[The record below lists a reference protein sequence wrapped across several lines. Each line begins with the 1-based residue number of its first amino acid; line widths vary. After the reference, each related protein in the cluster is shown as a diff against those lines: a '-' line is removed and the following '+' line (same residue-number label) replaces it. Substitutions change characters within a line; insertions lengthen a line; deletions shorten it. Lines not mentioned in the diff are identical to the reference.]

1 MYDMYPWDSASQG
14 DYPPQ
19 PLRSVRNPARRAPK
33 PRNGSALDGS
43 ALDGSALDGTALD
56 GTALDGSAHDGS
68 AHNGSANNGSANSS
82 GALNG
87 HARDITPA
95 QAVQIALDRRDNG
108 GDAARPAAWAATAT
122 LPAASQ
128 ARQ

>member
-19 PLRSVRNPARRAPK
+19 PLRSVRNPARRAPR
-33 PRNGSALDGS
+33 PRNGSARNGS
-43 ALDGSALDGTALD
+43 T
-56 GTALDGSAHDGS
+56 HDGS
-68 AHNGSANNGSANSS
+68 AHNSSAHNSS
-82 GALNG
+82 AHNS

-95 QAVQIALDRRDNG
+95 QAVQVALDRRDNG
-108 GDAARPAAWAATAT
+108 GEAARPGARAATAT

>member
-1 MYDMYPWDSASQG
+1 MYDMYPWDSAGQG

-33 PRNGSALDGS
+33 PRDGS
-43 ALDGSALDGTALD
+43 APDGS
-56 GTALDGSAHDGS
+56 
-68 AHNGSANNGSANSS
+68 
-82 GALNG
+82 ALNG

-95 QAVQIALDRRDNG
+95 QAIQIALDRRDNG
-108 GDAARPAAWAATAT
+108 GEAATPPAARPAIRGATR
-122 LPAASQ
+122 PAASQ

>member
-14 DYPPQ
+14 DYPPG
-19 PLRSVRNPARRAPK
+19 PLRSLKNSRPAATATTTAKTAAARRDF
-33 PRNGSALDGS
+33 S
-43 ALDGSALDGTALD
+43 
-56 GTALDGSAHDGS
+56 
-68 AHNGSANNGSANSS
+68 
-82 GALNG
+82 
-87 HARDITPA
+87 PA

-108 GDAARPAAWAATAT
+108 GEAEQAAA

>member
-19 PLRSVRNPARRAPK
+19 PLRSVRGSARRAPK
-33 PRNGSALDGS
+33 PRNGSAPN
-43 ALDGSALDGTALD
+43 
-56 GTALDGSAHDGS
+56 GSAH
-68 AHNGSANNGSANSS
+68 
-82 GALNG
+82 NG

-95 QAVQIALDRRDNG
+95 QAVQVALDRRDNG
-108 GDAARPAAWAATAT
+108 GEGHPAGPAATM
-122 LPAASQ
+122 PAASQ

>member
-33 PRNGSALDGS
+33 PRNSSALDGS
-43 ALDGSALDGTALD
+43 AP
-56 GTALDGSAHDGS
+56 
-68 AHNGSANNGSANSS
+68 NGHTSNS
-82 GALNG
+82 

-108 GDAARPAAWAATAT
+108 GDAATPPAVRPALQAAT

>member
-19 PLRSVRNPARRAPK
+19 PLRSVRNPARQAPK
-33 PRNGSALDGS
+33 PRNGSAPDS
-43 ALDGSALDGTALD
+43 AALDGSALDGT
-56 GTALDGSAHDGS
+56 
-68 AHNGSANNGSANSS
+68 AHNGSANNGSANSG

-108 GDAARPAAWAATAT
+108 GDAARPAAPAAT

>member
-33 PRNGSALDGS
+33 PHNSSAV
-43 ALDGSALDGTALD
+43 DGTANNS
-56 GTALDGSAHDGS
+56 SAD
-68 AHNGSANNGSANSS
+68 NGSANSIS
-82 GALNG
+82 ALNG
-87 HARDITPA
+87 HARDITAA

-108 GDAARPAAWAATAT
+108 GDAARPAARAAT

>member
-33 PRNGSALDGS
+33 PRNGSAPDGS
-43 ALDGSALDGTALD
+43 ALSASAPSASAPNGSP
-56 GTALDGSAHDGS
+56 S
-68 AHNGSANNGSANSS
+68 NGSARNGS
-82 GALNG
+82 GLNG
-87 HARDITPA
+87 HARDITAA
-95 QAVQIALDRRDNG
+95 QAVQAALDRRDNG
-108 GDAARPAAWAATAT
+108 GDAGTRPPAPLAAWPAIKAAT